1 MAITNKEKYEQLLKS
16 IDWENYRLSGG
27 ECDEQHQYMDLC
39 KVLHKKINDIQIQL
53 MLLLHK
59 DSVDMVD
66 ELVKVKTLLSLLNEE
81 KLKNI
86 I

>member
-16 IDWENYRLSGG
+16 IDWENYRLSGE
-27 ECDEQHQYMDLC
+27 ECDEQHKYMDLC
-39 KVLHKKINDIQIQL
+39 KILYKKVNDIQIYL
-53 MLLLHK
+53 MLAYDK
-59 DSVDMVD
+59 NAEKAVD

-81 KLKNI
+81 KLKSI

>member
-16 IDWENYRLSGG
+16 IDWENYRLSGE

-53 MLLLHK
+53 MLLFVIYLTELHK
-59 DSVDMVD
+59 
-66 ELVKVKTLLSLLNEE
+66 TNR
-81 KLKNI
+81 I
-86 I
+86 

>member
-1 MAITNKEKYEQLLKS
+1 MTNKEKYEQLLKS
-16 IDWENYRLSGG
+16 IDWENYRLSGE

-39 KVLHKKINDIQIQL
+39 KILYKKVNDIQIYL
-53 MLLLHK
+53 MLAYDK
-59 DSVDMVD
+59 NAEKAVD

-81 KLKNI
+81 KLKSI

>member
-1 MAITNKEKYEQLLKS
+1 
-16 IDWENYRLSGG
+16 
-27 ECDEQHQYMDLC
+27 MDLC

-81 KLKNI
+81 KLKSI

>member
-16 IDWENYRLSGG
+16 IDWENYRLSGE

-39 KVLHKKINDIQIQL
+39 KVLDIQL
-53 MLLLHK
+53 
-59 DSVDMVD
+59 SVLQINLSNPYQYRIV
-66 ELVKVKTLLSLLNEE
+66 ENVKTLLSLLNEE
-81 KLKNI
+81 KLKSI